1 MCPHSAEKTYC
12 QVTSK
17 IMSKSGQGVN
27 HTDIS
32 QKKFSAEKATKK
44 NARRQI
50 AHAWEMSLGHGK

>member
-1 MCPHSAEKTYC
+1 
-12 QVTSK
+12 
-17 IMSKSGQGVN
+17 MSKSGQGVN